1 MYMIAVP
8 STPAQSAPQCRS
20 NGDDR
25 DWLANLYMLSFLSA
39 GMLLV
44 GLILHDFLMINS
56 KAIARL
62 VACLGS
68 YAWHG
73 LDLQCVAIS

>member
-1 MYMIAVP
+1 
-8 STPAQSAPQCRS
+8 
-20 NGDDR
+20 
-25 DWLANLYMLSFLSA
+25 
-39 GMLLV
+39 MLLV
-44 GLILHDFLMINS
+44 SLILHDFLMINS